1 MAREGT
7 EFATAL
13 SQAQKLGYA
22 EANPRNDL
30 EGIDAS
36 YKIAILAT
44 LAFRSRVRPE
54 QVFHEGISRLSR
66 RDFQYARELGFAIKL
81 LAIAKQTG
89 SEIEVRVHP
98 VFLPAD
104 SFLAKVD
111 GVYNAVLVDGDLTG
125 QVTFTGKGAG
135 ALPTSSAVAADVV
148 ECARFVASGRTSP
161 VWQAD
166 ENKSIKPMSKLVTR
180 YYIRMS
186 IADQPGVLA
195 QIAYALG
202 ANNIGIA
209 SVIQKETASD
219 QTAEIVI
226 MTYPAREEAMQ
237 AAFADFKKLPVV
249 KEVHNFVRV
258 EV

>member
-1 MAREGT
+1 M
-7 EFATAL
+7 
-13 SQAQKLGYA
+13 SQ
-22 EANPRNDL
+22 
-30 EGIDAS
+30 
-36 YKIAILAT
+36 
-44 LAFRSRVRPE
+44 
-54 QVFHEGISRLSR
+54 
-66 RDFQYARELGFAIKL
+66 
-81 LAIAKQTG
+81 
-89 SEIEVRVHP
+89 
-98 VFLPAD
+98 
-104 SFLAKVD
+104 
-111 GVYNAVLVDGDLTG
+111 
-125 QVTFTGKGAG
+125 
-135 ALPTSSAVAADVV
+135 
-148 ECARFVASGRTSP
+148 
-161 VWQAD
+161 
-166 ENKSIKPMSKLVTR
+166 LVTR